1 MSGEDLVTEAGL
13 GEGRQVES
21 DGLLLEES
29 AASSS
34 VSPRRARRRSFL
46 VWAAVVWIVVI
57 VFAAIF
63 AGLLPLP
70 DFGKPVG
77 KPRIAPFTE
86 WGDGLALG
94 TDNFG
99 RSNLSRI
106 VYGARASLLIGM
118 AATFIGLVVGGFVGL
133 ASGYLKGWT
142 DRGASFA
149 TDTLLAF
156 PPLVLLLTITAV
168 LQPKA
173 TTVLIGISIL
183 VIPTFIRLE
192 RAAAM
197 SWAQRPFVVAARSY
211 GTKELRIAVRH
222 VLPNSSLTLITFIP
236 TVVAAT
242 IVAEGSLSFLG
253 LGIPSPTPSWG
264 GMIAEGRSAL
274 RDAPSVVFVPAVVVF
289 LTVLAFNVLGEHVRA
304 RLDTRSKS

>member
-1 MSGEDLVTEAGL
+1 MRSEDLVTEAGL
-13 GEGRQVES
+13 GEGHQIES

-46 VWAAVVWIVVI
+46 VWAAIVWIVVI
-57 VFAAIF
+57 VLAAIF

-70 DFGKPVG
+70 DVGKPVG
-77 KPRIAPFTE
+77 KPRIAPFVE
-86 WGDGLALG
+86 WGNGLALG

-118 AATFIGLVVGGFVGL
+118 AATFIGLVVGGFIGL
-133 ASGYLKGWT
+133 ASGYLRGWT
-142 DRGASFA
+142 DRSASFA

-183 VIPTFIRLE
+183 VIPTFVRLE

-222 VLPNSSLTLITFIP
+222 VLPNSALTLITFIP

-274 RDAPSVVFVPAVVVF
+274 RNAPSVVFVPAVVVF

>member
-1 MSGEDLVTEAGL
+1 MSGENLATEAGL
-13 GEGRQVES
+13 GEGHQVES

-34 VSPRRARRRSFL
+34 VSPRRARRRSFM

-57 VFAAIF
+57 VLAAIF

-70 DFGKPVG
+70 DVGKPVG
-77 KPRIAPFTE
+77 KPRMAPFTE

-118 AATFIGLVVGGFVGL
+118 AATFIGLIVGGFIGL

-173 TTVLIGISIL
+173 TTVLIGLSIL

-222 VLPNSSLTLITFIP
+222 VLPNSALTLITFIP

-264 GMIAEGRSAL
+264 GMIAEGKSAL
-274 RDAPSVVFVPAVVVF
+274 RNAPSVVFVPAVVVF
-289 LTVLAFNVLGEHVRA
+289 LSVLAFNVLGEHVRA